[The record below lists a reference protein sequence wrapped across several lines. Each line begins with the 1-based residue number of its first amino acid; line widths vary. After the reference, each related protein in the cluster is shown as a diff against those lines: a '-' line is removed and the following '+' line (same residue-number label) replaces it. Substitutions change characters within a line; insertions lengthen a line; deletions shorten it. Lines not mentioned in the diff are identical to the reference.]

1 MAKYLVPTADVVFKK
16 IFGNH
21 PHLLKSFLNAILPLP
36 DDGQI
41 VSLNYLSGEQI
52 PLIPEFKRT
61 IVDVK
66 CTDQKG
72 RIFIVEMQT
81 DWIGGF
87 LQRMLFNSAS
97 AYVQQLKKGESYR
110 LLYPVYGVGIIAD
123 TFELQDPSWYHH
135 YQIVNIKNPLKK
147 IEGLE
152 FLFIELPKF
161 KAVNKT
167 EKYLQVLWLRFLSE
181 LGENTKTVPEE
192 FWAIPEIMEAC
203 ALSEEAGYTKGE
215 LEGYNKYWDAI
226 STAKTLA
233 DGNLAKGKAE
243 GILEGRAE
251 GILEGKAEGI
261 LEGKAEGIL
270 EGIAKGKTEEKTKL
284 AYKLLSIN
292 MPLSDIAVIVEMSL
306 EELEKLLGSTV

>member
-1 MAKYLVPTADVVFKK
+1 MAKYLIPTADVVFKK
-16 IFGNH
+16 IFGGH

-66 CTDQKG
+66 CIDQQG
-72 RIFIVEMQT
+72 RTFIVEMQT

-87 LQRMLFNSAS
+87 MQRMLFNSAS

-110 LLYPVYGVGIIAD
+110 LLCPVYGVGIIAD
-123 TFELQDPSWYHH
+123 TFEFQDPSWYHH
-135 YQIVNIKNPLKK
+135 YQIVNIKNPVKK

-161 KAVNKT
+161 KPVNKT

-181 LGENTKTVPEE
+181 LNETTKKVPEE
-192 FWAIPEIMEAC
+192 FLAIPEIREAC

-215 LEGYNKYWDAI
+215 LEGYNKYWDTI

-233 DGNLAKGKAE
+233 QGNLEEGVAKGKAE
-243 GILEGRAE
+243 GILEGITKGRA
-251 GILEGKAEGI
+251 
-261 LEGKAEGIL
+261 EGKAEGIL
-270 EGIAKGKTEEKTKL
+270 EGISKGKTEEKAKL
-284 AYKLLSIN
+284 ARKLLSIN
-292 MPLSDIAVIVEMSL
+292 MPLSDIAVIVEASL
-306 EELEKLLGSTV
+306 EELEKLLGSSIIG

>member
-1 MAKYLVPTADVVFKK
+1 MTKYLIPTADVVFKK

-52 PLIPEFKRT
+52 PSIPEFKRT

-66 CTDQKG
+66 CIDQQG

-87 LQRMLFNSAS
+87 MQRMLFNSAS
-97 AYVQQLKKGESYR
+97 AYVQQLKKGDSYK

-123 TFELQDPSWYHH
+123 KFEFQDPSWYHH
-135 YQIVNIKNPLKK
+135 YQIVNIKDPVKK

-161 KAVNKT
+161 KPVNKT

-181 LGENTKTVPEE
+181 LNETTKMVPEE
-192 FWAIPEIMEAC
+192 FLAIPEIREAC
-203 ALSEEAGYTKGE
+203 ALSEEAAYTKGE

-233 DGNLAKGKAE
+233 QGNLEEGIAK
-243 GILEGRAE
+243 GILEGITKGR
-251 GILEGKAEGI
+251 
-261 LEGKAEGIL
+261 AEGIL
-270 EGIAKGKTEEKTKL
+270 EGIAKGKTEEKAKL

-292 MPLSDIAVIVEMSL
+292 MPLSDISVIVEMSL
-306 EELEKLLGSTV
+306 EELEKLLGSSII